1 MSELVDV
8 AVSEI
13 SQKMDKAIEHCQREL
28 IAVRTSRPSP
38 ALLDR
43 IELEYYGTM
52 VSLNKLAQFHVSDAR
67 TLVVTP
73 FDKTSLGL
81 IDKAILNSDLGITPN
96 NDGQVIRLA
105 FPPLNEERRKEL
117 VKVIKQICEDAKV
130 TLRNLRRNARH
141 EIESLEKAGDISK
154 DDLSRSEKELD
165 TVVHEKTS
173 IVDKLFAAKEK
184 ELMEI

>member
-1 MSELVDV
+1 MNELVDL

-28 IAVRTSRPSP
+28 AAVRTSRPSP

-52 VSLNKLAQFHVSDAR
+52 VSLNKLAGFHVSDAR

-73 FDKTSLGL
+73 FDKASLGL

-96 NDGQVIRLA
+96 NDGQVIRLV

-117 VKVIKQICEDAKV
+117 VKLIKQICEDAKV
-130 TLRNLRRNARH
+130 ALRNLRRNARH
-141 EIESLEKAGDISK
+141 EIEAFEKTGEISK
-154 DDLSRSEKELD
+154 DDLTRSEKDLD
-165 TVVHEKTS
+165 GLVHEKTAL
-173 IVDKLFAAKEK
+173 VDKLLASKEK